1 MKHTLIAWMRDK
13 PGVLNR
19 VAGLL
24 RRRNFN
30 IASLQVGHSERPGIS
45 RMTFVVNGD
54 EHMSDQVIKQ
64 LAKVVDVTHID
75 DVTDLPT
82 IVREMALIRVH
93 TNRETR
99 SEIIQIVDI
108 YKGESVDV
116 TLDSMVVQIVG
127 AEQRVNALLEVW
139 ENFEIVEMVRTG
151 PVAMTRGG
159 SGQRAQSSIAGW
171 RASSN
176 GTVTVEKASR
186 FSTGG
191 V

>member
-30 IASLQVGHSERPGIS
+30 IDSLQVGHSERPGIS

-64 LAKVVDVTHID
+64 LRKLVDVTHVD
-75 DVTDLPT
+75 DVTELPT
-82 IVREMALIRVH
+82 IVREMALIRVR
-93 TNRETR
+93 TTRESR

-108 YKGESVDV
+108 YKGEIVDV

-127 AEQRVNALLEVW
+127 AEQRINALIELL

-159 SGQRAQSSIAGW
+159 TGQRTQSSIAGW
-171 RASSN
+171 RGSSN
-176 GTVTVEKASR
+176 GHPTVEKASR